1 MARQKR
7 QTNYVGFRAS
17 EEMLG
22 FLRARQEE
30 GEGLGA
36 VARRQLEFYQA
47 LLARGLQEIRAL
59 ELSREEALRILE
71 ALNGILITPE
81 TTPLL
86 WAEVAQRLGDED
98 PTVRKVRS
106 LSPAGMWA
114 LADVAARFWR
124 GDREVLKEIL
134 KEERP

>member
-59 ELSREEALRILE
+59 QLSHEEALRILE

-98 PTVRKVRS
+98 PTVKKVRS
-106 LSPAGMWA
+106 LSPAGIWA

>member
-1 MARQKR
+1 MARQSV
-7 QTNYVGFRAS
+7 YIGFRAS
-17 EEMLG
+17 GDLLA

-71 ALNGILITPE
+71 ALNGILIIPE

-124 GDREVLKEIL
+124 GDREVLKEIIGEGQ
-134 KEERP
+134 K

>member
-1 MARQKR
+1 MAQQK
-7 QTNYVGFRAS
+7 QSVYIGFRVSGDILA
-17 EEMLG
+17 

-59 ELSREEALRILE
+59 QLSQEEALRILE

-98 PTVRKVRS
+98 PTVKKVRS
-106 LSPAGMWA
+106 LSPAGIWA
-114 LADVAARFWR
+114 LADAAARFWR
-124 GDREVLKEIL
+124 GDREVLKEIIGEGQ
-134 KEERP
+134 K

>member
-98 PTVRKVRS
+98 PTVKKVRS
-106 LSPAGMWA
+106 LSPAGIWA
-114 LADVAARFWR
+114 LADAASRFWR